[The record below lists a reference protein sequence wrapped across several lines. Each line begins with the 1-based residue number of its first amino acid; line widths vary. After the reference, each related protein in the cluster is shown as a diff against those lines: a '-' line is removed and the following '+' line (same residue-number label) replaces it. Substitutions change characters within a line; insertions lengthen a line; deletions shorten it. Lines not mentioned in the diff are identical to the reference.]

1 MPLTIN
7 NAQFNQFVQF
17 AEQQM
22 QAGKSKA
29 VARVGDAQT
38 GPLAGRTIT
47 PAKGDWVGIGV
58 GRLRSLKDANNV
70 ARDLFKSAIADLF
83 GGEDKIPDSV
93 KDAMKMADFG
103 KGKPLTARRILA
115 VKTAVEQIAE
125 KAQTS
130 IEECKAKF
138 KGKRAPQA
146 HALLEPA
153 FHACG
158 RNPDAMDIVKEN
170 ISKLVYTGGSD
181 IRTAEQVQKKVG
193 DLVASLD
200 ELKAVSKDNPGI
212 YAAGRQ
218 MLKDLGKGLPAG
230 TFAKLVKAVGDIPM
244 GDLRR
249 LSGSSSGKSIHRA
262 VMQFCKSLNAAMAS
276 SGADKLLE
284 GDVYDVMCA
293 RTFMT
298 AAALS
303 GCGKGALGKIGAALN
318 SDTARN
324 LVGFYAKC
332 VSDDNPYA
340 QNESEDVRKGLNDV
354 GTIGENYLR
363 MLNQGVNFNLQRLN
377 PAAEQRSLPVD
388 VDVDLDAIGGDRFV
402 EEAVSSAKDINAANV
417 RNLVDQTVMGGGKG
431 AEVMKD
437 ILHHKLAG
445 AHEPMEK
452 LGKSLSA
459 NANAMMNWNI
469 CGEMKKLATGD
480 GASSQFAKDIYRGTN
495 ATLTDGKTTIKLTQ
509 NFETAR
515 DELAQFVTG
524 DPKATY
530 KGLAEAAN
538 KVAETAADKAA
549 VQKAASDRNKVHL
562 LMAIISQET
571 EKATEN
577 GAEYALDTREADSA
591 FSISGFKE
599 KDKQAA
605 RTYTIQ
611 MTDDGGIA
619 MHYVMDKPIADIDDG
634 NTEGDGYEVG
644 EGSKFVCKLDYTLDG
659 KEVNRLAELDYGKF
673 DDREGY
679 QIFNRKIDMPDG
691 TRQFREHK
699 LEKVVDAFPQE
710 FKVKADCRMDFTL
723 TLNPTEEEKIAAQR
737 DEGPIVA

>member
-1 MPLTIN
+1 VN
-7 NAQFNQFVQF
+7 NEVR
-17 AEQQM
+17 E
-22 QAGKSKA
+22 
-29 VARVGDAQT
+29 
-38 GPLAGRTIT
+38 
-47 PAKGDWVGIGV
+47 
-58 GRLRSLKDANNV
+58 
-70 ARDLFKSAIADLF
+70 LFKQAIADMF
-83 GGEDKIPDSV
+83 GGPDNIPDSV

-115 VKTAVEQIAE
+115 VKTAVDQVAAAERQAEAKMNDCIA
-125 KAQTS
+125 
-130 IEECKAKF
+130 
-138 KGKRAPQA
+138 KGKVDISK
-146 HALLEPA
+146 LNLA
-153 FHACG
+153 FKDTKEAANDLVEVAFNACDG
-158 RNPDAMDIVKEN
+158 NTDAMDILSG
-170 ISKLVYTGGSD
+170 SKFAALKKTIMGGDGFLRSTED
-181 IRTAEQVQKKVG
+181 VQKKVKN
-193 DLVASLD
+193 LVANLD
-200 ELKAVSKDNPGI
+200 ELKGLSKTNPRI
-212 YAAGRQ
+212 Y
-218 MLKDLGKGLPAG
+218 DLGKAMLRTLGKPVPKGMITKILQSTGDAPLADLK
-230 TFAKLVKAVGDIPM
+230 KLSATSSGMAIHKAVKQ
-244 GDLRR
+244 L
-249 LSGSSSGKSIHRA
+249 GKFIFETM
-262 VMQFCKSLNAAMAS
+262 VS
-276 SGADKLLE
+276 SGADAKLDGAEEKEHVRQFIASALL
-284 GDVYDVMCA
+284 A
-293 RTFMT
+293 RLDESALDKMHAAMT
-298 AAALS
+298 SQNNAKLNRYYELCNMSDLDCFDEQPLDIKQAAFDAGS
-303 GCGKGALGKIGAALN
+303 RCSNNLGKLHN
-318 SDTARN
+318 SIISN
-324 LVGFYAKC
+324 L
-332 VSDDNPYA
+332 
-340 QNESEDVRKGLNDV
+340 E
-354 GTIGENYLR
+354 I
-363 MLNQGVNFNLQRLN
+363 LN
-377 PAAEQRSLPVD
+377 PDKPLARIPDFDEILDIEDIGGFDLVD
-388 VDVDLDAIGGDRFV
+388 DTIAIGKEMLVQGARSVADAFV
-402 EEAVSSAKDINAANV
+402 QGSG
-417 RNLVDQTVMGGGKG
+417 RG
-431 AEVMKD
+431 AEVMKKVLTD
-437 ILHHKLAG
+437 KLDGLHQPDDKLR
-445 AHEPMEK
+445 
-452 LGKSLSA
+452 KSLRA

-469 CGEMKKLATGD
+469 CGEMKKIAAGEEC
-480 GASSQFAKDIYRGTN
+480 QFKKDIYRGTN

-524 DPKATY
+524 DSKATY
-530 KGLAEAAN
+530 NGI
-538 KVAETAADKAA
+538 TDGA
-549 VQKAASDRNKVHL
+549 VRNKVHL

-710 FKVKADCRMDFTL
+710 FKIKADCRMDFTL

>member
-1 MPLTIN
+1 MALDIN
-7 NAQFNQFVQF
+7 GYNDTFRAFTDFAAHAKSGSTFAQISGEKNE
-17 AEQQM
+17 A
-22 QAGKSKA
+22 AGS
-29 VARVGDAQT
+29 
-38 GPLAGRTIT
+38 GPLAGRTIV
-47 PAKGDWVGIGV
+47 AKTGFDFVGNV
-58 GRLRSLKDANNV
+58 GRRQASRDVNNAV
-70 ARDLFKSAIADLF
+70 RDLFKSAIADLF

-93 KDAMKMADFG
+93 RDAMKMADFG

-115 VKTAVEQIAE
+115 VKSAVEQIAE

-212 YAAGRQ
+212 YAAGKQ

-530 KGLAEAAN
+530 NGI
-538 KVAETAADKAA
+538 TDGA
-549 VQKAASDRNKVHL
+549 VRNKVHL

-699 LEKVVDAFPQE
+699 LEKVVDSFPEE

-723 TLNPTEEEKIAAQR
+723 TLNPTVEEEIAAQR
-737 DEGPIVA
+737 GNGPIVA